1 MKKYFYLLTML
12 AVVLS
17 MTACSDDDNHP
28 NTNVLDKPE
37 VTVPDVKESSAVIT
51 WKAIGNATAYIY
63 SLNNGNEQ
71 STDQKY
77 DSTDRFRAGKK
88 LHIQSKSSK
97 TGSIYFE
104 DSEYAEITFTTTSEV
119 TVYRIATF
127 ADDWDKWYYEYNDN
141 GTVKRVYRLNG
152 EELDREWLF
161 AYDGNSV
168 TVTGKNAYTMTL
180 NSQGYVATFVD
191 GSNTYE
197 YTYDE
202 NGYMTKAVK
211 MAISHLTS
219 P

>member
-1 MKKYFYLLTML
+1 MVRL
-12 AVVLS
+12 
-17 MTACSDDDNHP
+17 
-28 NTNVLDKPE
+28 
-37 VTVPDVKESSAVIT
+37 
-51 WKAIGNATAYIY
+51 
-63 SLNNGNEQ
+63 
-71 STDQKY
+71 
-77 DSTDRFRAGKK
+77 
-88 LHIQSKSSK
+88 
-97 TGSIYFE
+97 
-104 DSEYAEITFTTTSEV
+104 
-119 TVYRIATF
+119 
-127 ADDWDKWYYEYNDN
+127 
-141 GTVKRVYRLNG
+141 KRVYKLNG

-211 MAISHLTS
+211 KMAISHLTS